1 MYLTVNKLKTVLSKG
16 YDINTFISDRAGRK
30 SSVCQEFFIEQ
41 ARKGKP
47 FALIREKVDESITA
61 NWLSE
66 YVRKKYKSFVFWNEK
81 IDTYIGAIFFKES
94 PESEDVKLLCYTF
107 YLSVAK
113 KYKSNYFEDFEKIA
127 YIVWEECIPNQRIV
141 QDVQYISTKL
151 MNELIAIMSIGST
164 IARGR
169 KIQFIFLG
177 NDIKVNLI
185 NPITISFNL
194 LERLTANC
202 EIVDKC
208 VIDDREYQFYF
219 NYFDFDGAVNHW
231 LINTDMNIDNTINIK
246 DKDRYLYILITN
258 FDKYYIYNCGKYN
271 YITNIKNDRVID
283 TINDE
288 VQFFDQYGATHLLES
303 YELSIALNMLMTFYD
318 VSYSE
323 ISTYFGEYWE
333 YYKPKFK
340 KLKNTKECHIVNI
353 SELSGMTN
361 SQLLNISNFNQVTK
375 LVNLLKSKPLIA
387 SNIQVLI
394 YIKELSLKL
403 AGLT

>member
-16 YDINTFISDRAGRK
+16 YDINTFISDRSGRK

-41 ARKGKP
+41 AIKGKP

-81 IDTYIGAIFFKES
+81 IDTYIGAIYFKES
-94 PESEDVKLLCYTF
+94 PESEDIKLLCYTF

-113 KYKSNYFEDFEKIA
+113 KYKSNYFDDFEKIA

-141 QDVQYISTKL
+141 QDVQYVSTKL
-151 MNELIAIMSIGST
+151 MNELISIMSIGST
-164 IARGR
+164 ISRGR

-177 NDIKVNLI
+177 NDIKANLI

-202 EIVDKC
+202 EIVDTC

-231 LINTDMNIDNTINIK
+231 LINADMNIDNTIDIK
-246 DKDRYLYILITN
+246 DKDRYLFILITK
-258 FDKYYIYNCGKYN
+258 FDKYYVYNCGKYN
-271 YITNIKNDRVID
+271 YITNIKNDRTID
-283 TINDE
+283 TINDTY
-288 VQFFDQYGATHLLES
+288 QFFEQYEATHLLDF

-333 YYKPKFK
+333 YYKPQFK

-353 SELSGMTN
+353 SELSAMTN
-361 SQLLNISNFNQVTK
+361 SQLLNTSNFNQVSN

-394 YIKELSLKL
+394 YIKEISLKL
-403 AGLT
+403 AGLI

>member
-41 ARKGKP
+41 AIKGKP

-81 IDTYIGAIFFKES
+81 IDTYIGAIYFKES
-94 PESEDVKLLCYTF
+94 PESEDIKLLCYTF

-113 KYKSNYFEDFEKIA
+113 KYKSNYFDDFEKIA

-141 QDVQYISTKL
+141 QDVQYVSTKL
-151 MNELIAIMSIGST
+151 MNELISIMSIGST
-164 IARGR
+164 ISRGR

-177 NDIKVNLI
+177 NDIKSNLI
-185 NPITISFNL
+185 NPITICFNL
-194 LERLTANC
+194 LERLSANC
-202 EIVDKC
+202 EIVDTC

-219 NYFDFDGAVNHW
+219 NYFDFPGAVNHW
-231 LINTDMNIDNTINIK
+231 LINADINIDNTIDIK
-246 DKDRYLYILITN
+246 DKDRYLFILITK
-258 FDKYYIYNCGKYN
+258 FDKYYVYNCGKYN
-271 YITNIKNDRVID
+271 YITNIKNDRTID
-283 TINDE
+283 TINDTY
-288 VQFFDQYGATHLLES
+288 QFFDQYGATHLLDL
-303 YELSIALNMLMTFYD
+303 YDLSVALNMLMTFYD
-318 VSYSE
+318 VKYSE

-333 YYKPKFK
+333 YYKPQFK

-353 SELSGMTN
+353 SELSAMTN
-361 SQLLNISNFNQVTK
+361 SQLLNTSNFNQVSN

-394 YIKELSLKL
+394 YIKEISLKL
-403 AGLT
+403 AGLI

>member
-1 MYLTVNKLKTVLSKG
+1 
-16 YDINTFISDRAGRK
+16 
-30 SSVCQEFFIEQ
+30 
-41 ARKGKP
+41 
-47 FALIREKVDESITA
+47 
-61 NWLSE
+61 
-66 YVRKKYKSFVFWNEK
+66 
-81 IDTYIGAIFFKES
+81 
-94 PESEDVKLLCYTF
+94 
-107 YLSVAK
+107 
-113 KYKSNYFEDFEKIA
+113 
-127 YIVWEECIPNQRIV
+127 
-141 QDVQYISTKL
+141 
-151 MNELIAIMSIGST
+151 MSIGST

-177 NDIKVNLI
+177 NDIKANLI

-219 NYFDFDGAVNHW
+219 NYFDFAGAVNHW
-231 LINTDMNIDNTINIK
+231 LINTDMSIDNTIDIK

-258 FDKYYIYNCGKYN
+258 FDKYYVYNCGKYN

-283 TINDE
+283 TINDTA
-288 VQFFDQYGATHLLES
+288 QFFDQYGATHLLDS

-318 VSYSE
+318 VSYSD

-333 YYKPKFK
+333 YYKPQFK

-353 SELSGMTN
+353 SELSAMTN
-361 SQLLNISNFNQVTK
+361 SQLLNISNFNQVSN
-375 LVNLLKSKPLIA
+375 LVNLLKLKPLIA